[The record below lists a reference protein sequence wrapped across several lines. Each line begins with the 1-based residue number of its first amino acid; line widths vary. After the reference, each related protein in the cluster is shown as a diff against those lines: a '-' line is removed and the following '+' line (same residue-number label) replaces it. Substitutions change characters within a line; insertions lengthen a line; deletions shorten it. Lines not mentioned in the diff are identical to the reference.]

1 MLFLNKKIVRY
12 AISSFCW
19 LVSSLAF
26 LYAKSTFFFLF
37 LFCLSITFGF
47 FTYFEFRKYKKD
59 KIEFLKKV
67 QQEKLIEEAL
77 TKDKESIESLNFFH
91 HKQ

>member
-12 AISSFCW
+12 ATTSFCW
-19 LVSSLAF
+19 LISSLAF
-26 LYAKSTFFFLF
+26 LYVKSTFFFLF
-37 LFCLSITFGF
+37 LFSLSFIFGI
-47 FTYFEFRKYKKD
+47 FTYLEFRKYKND

-67 QQEKLIEEAL
+67 QQEKLIQDAL
-77 TKDKESIESLNFFH
+77 NKEKETIESLNFFH